1 MISSKKKSNLEA
13 CATKALQEVQKD
25 LLLKKDN
32 FFFFYNKYND
42 SELFLMSTFF
52 FAKKVLTANGSK

>member
-1 MISSKKKSNLEA
+1 MISSKKKVKFRSMCNEGIA
-13 CATKALQEVQKD
+13 RSSERFVA
-25 LLLKKDN
+25 KKRQ